1 MQKQITLNGKTVEY
15 DLQRKKVKNINLRI
29 KPDGKISLSASPRVS
44 QKVLEDFLRSK
55 ADFILNALAK
65 YEALAQ
71 NAPKASANVCGE
83 VIKVLGCDM
92 RLKVLEGVK
101 NTAECDGERVTLTVT
116 DVNDT
121 SLKRKTLDAWLTAL
135 CRDTVRSMC
144 DKVYPTF
151 KKYGV
156 KYPQIKYRHMKTM
169 WGNCRA
175 EGGIVTFNY
184 ALVHVPLSC
193 IEYVVVHEFT
203 HFLEANH
210 SKRFYSHLSAF
221 MPDWERRRQVLRQ
234 YGVYTR

>member
-1 MQKQITLNGKTVEY
+1 MQKQIILNGKTVEY

-29 KPDGKISLSASPRVS
+29 KADGKVSLSASPRVS

-71 NAPKASANVCGE
+71 NAPKASAYVCGE

-92 RLKVLEGVK
+92 RLKVLKGVK
-101 NTAECDGERVTLTVT
+101 NTAECDGEHVTLTVT

-135 CRDTVRSMC
+135 CRDTVRSIC
-144 DKVYPTF
+144 DRAYPKF
-151 KKYGV
+151 ERYSV
-156 KYPQIKYRHMKTM
+156 KYPQIKYRHMKSM

-175 EGGIVTFNY
+175 ARGILTFNY

-193 IEYVVVHEFT
+193 IEYVVMHELT

-221 MPDWERRRQVLRQ
+221 MPDWEARRQILKQ